1 MVVAQL
7 VERSLS
13 IPEVRGSNPV
23 IGKNL
28 NWTLSVKCTYW
39 KDENKEK
46 EAANGPFFKKSNP
59 ISQRVTTEFFLNSD
73 NFQNSPKVAVGFG
86 YFCNKICH
94 LNLPKIAQSC
104 HTGRLNTLDNTLRR
118 RRFSHF
124 FSCLLTKSWSVLNF
138 Q

>member
-1 MVVAQL
+1 MWLSWSSGCFQFKRSVVRIQ
-7 VERSLS
+7 SLAK
-13 IPEVRGSNPV
+13 IYIEH
-23 IGKNL
+23 L
-28 NWTLSVKCTYW
+28 LSTVLKRRKYR
-39 KDENKEK
+39 K
-46 EAANGPFFKKSNP
+46 EAGNGPFFKKSNP
-59 ISQRVTTEFFLNSD
+59 ISQRATTEFFLNSD
-73 NFQNSPKVAVGFG
+73 NFQNSPNVAVGFG
-86 YFCNKICH
+86 YFCKKICH